1 MDHEIFYRVE
11 KKYLLNPSQY
21 ETVKNEILKYVD
33 KDIYYKYTISN
44 LYFDNDNYD
53 LIRMSLDKPIY
64 KEKLRLRYYGKANLE
79 DNVYF
84 EIKKKYD
91 KVVSKRRIIL
101 PLSDIYNYL
110 NNKIVPSNVQVFK
123 EIDYMIKH
131 YDLKPKVYL
140 AYDREAYI
148 GSEDKTL
155 RITFD
160 SNIRSRFNNIGLENG
175 DYGEKLFD
183 YDYYILEVKCLLA
196 IPLWLVKILDKE
208 KIYPTSFSKYGRVYE
223 KYKEMI

>member
-1 MDHEIFYRVE
+1 
-11 KKYLLNPSQY
+11 
-21 ETVKNEILKYVD
+21 
-33 KDIYYKYTISN
+33 
-44 LYFDNDNYD
+44 
-53 LIRMSLDKPIY
+53 
-64 KEKLRLRYYGKANLE
+64 
-79 DNVYF
+79 
-84 EIKKKYD
+84 
-91 KVVSKRRIIL
+91 
-101 PLSDIYNYL
+101 
-110 NNKIVPSNVQVFK
+110 
-123 EIDYMIKH
+123 MIKH